1 METQKP
7 ENKNKRTT
15 IIRKKE
21 EFGLNAIDFSMIE
34 KASLKITWLKH
45 LCSDNNRPWNY
56 ISLSLLSSVGRN
68 FLVNCN
74 YDVKSLCLRDHLPIF
89 YRKIILY
96 CTVSIMNRI
105 IWNNRFITINNVPVF
120 FRTWSQNGI
129 QTLADLVNSEKNG
142 LISFKD
148 FFKKFNIKG
157 NFVQFYSLISAIA
170 SHWKVSLK
178 EEDQCVFKDRHI
190 NRNKLTCKS
199 VHSILKDRQQHP
211 PPPAEKRLCELGF
224 DSQEQKRI
232 YSPPFQLTREI
243 KVIYVSI

>member
-7 ENKNKRTT
+7 ENKKKKTT

-21 EFGLNAIDFSMIE
+21 EAGLNVIDFSMIE
-34 KASLKITWLKH
+34 KALKITWVKH

-56 ISLSLLSSVGRN
+56 ISLSLLSSVGRK
-68 FLVNCN
+68 FLVSCN

-96 CTVSIMNRI
+96 CTVSIMNQI
-105 IWNNRFITINNVPVF
+105 IWNNRFIKINNVPVF
-120 FRTWSQNGI
+120 FRTSSQNGI
-129 QTLADLVNSEKNG
+129 QTLSDLVNSEKNG

-148 FFKKFNIKG
+148 FKKFNIKC
-157 NFVQFYSLISAIA
+157 NFVQFYSLISAIP

-190 NRNKLTCKS
+190 NINKFTCKS

-211 PPPAEKRLCELGF
+211 PLTAEKRLSELGF

-232 YSPPFQLTREI
+232 YSLPFQ
-243 KVIYVSI
+243 